1 MRPLE
6 KPTPFITSVRLQFL
20 PAKKISSRLSASF
33 PHTMLKSFLAA
44 CAVLATGSAAA
55 AGPYVN
61 VENNAAYAGG
71 DGFDMD
77 YMGAVTELHVGI
89 EGGDAASWY
98 AQFGPALISP
108 DNGSADVELSGKV
121 GGSVVVSA
129 DEKLNVYGEVSFA
142 TVDDF
147 GAANVATK
155 IGAKYAF

>member
-1 MRPLE
+1 
-6 KPTPFITSVRLQFL
+6 
-20 PAKKISSRLSASF
+20 
-33 PHTMLKSFLAA
+33 MLKSFLAA

-55 AGPYVN
+55 AGPYLN
-61 VENNAAYAGG
+61 VENNAAFAGG
-71 DGFDMD
+71 DGLDMD
-77 YMGAVTELHVGI
+77 FTGSVTDFHIGI

-108 DNGSADVELSGKV
+108 DNGAADVELSGKV

-129 DEKLNVYGEVSFA
+129 DEKLSVYGEISFM

-147 GAANVATK
+147 DAANIGTK